1 MVKVSQWMSAS
12 LICLKMSKKMTT
24 VYLGGNR
31 AEIGRLFRG
40 NRYRPLEL
48 VGVRGF
54 EPPTPDTPCYTPSTN
69 IIITFQCV
77 KSVFI
82 DFLALKTTTFT
93 QLIKT
98 TKTKTYRKHLYLFT
112 SVYLGV
118 SVPTTKPKRN

>member
-1 MVKVSQWMSAS
+1 MSAS

-31 AEIGRLFRG
+31 AEIGRSICAKSLK
-40 NRYRPLEL
+40 PLNL
-48 VGVRGF
+48 VVGVIGF
-54 EPPTPDTPCYTPSTN
+54 EPTTPDTPCYTPSTN